1 MFTGMT
7 LTDLDGTFLDSR
19 GRISSEN
26 LATLHLLGEKKIAR
40 VAATGRNINSSREVL
55 SHDLPFDFLIF
66 STGAGVC
73 NFSDDKVIH
82 HNELSAADIHAVG
95 EFFRQRDLDF
105 SIHHPIPD
113 NHCFYLFP
121 SSNPTI
127 ELLSRLKYLHQFS
140 STREL
145 YSINRATQI
154 LAIALNGIE
163 IIAQLQN
170 AFSHLNI
177 IRTTSPIDGKHVW
190 IEVFPGGVS
199 KGQAASWLCQK
210 LNISQQSTMSIGND
224 YNDLAMLEWTHH
236 AFVVENA
243 PADLKSRFLSAPDND
258 ADAFAVAVNNWLK
271 TFNP

>member
-1 MFTGMT
+1 MFTGMA

-19 GRISSEN
+19 GKISCEN

-73 NFSDDKVIH
+73 NFADDKVIH
-82 HNELSAADIHAVG
+82 HNELSTADIHAVG
-95 EFFRQRDLDF
+95 EFFQQRDLDF

-140 STREL
+140 STSEL
-145 YSINRATQI
+145 HAINRATQI

-163 IIAQLQN
+163 IIDQLQN

-199 KGQAASWLCQK
+199 KGQAANWLCQK

-224 YNDLAMLEWTHH
+224 YNDVAMLEWTNHS
-236 AFVVENA
+236 FIVENA
-243 PADLKSRFLSAPDND
+243 PADLKSRFLSAPGND
-258 ADAFAVAVNNWLK
+258 ANGFAVAVNNWLRHLK
-271 TFNP
+271 P